1 MSRDLAANLNPSLR
15 GAERQPIPGAGPAGK
30 SGAVRALFRGFAG
43 SSLRRIGRVKF
54 LQALLLSLAIVL
66 APFSHAARIKEV
78 ASVAGVR
85 SNPLTG
91 YGLVVG
97 LDGTGDQ
104 TTQAPFTGQS
114 LTAMLQ
120 QFGVLLP
127 QGITMQPRNI
137 AAVMVTASLPPFA
150 QPGQQLDINVSSIGN
165 AKSLRGGTLIATPLR
180 GADGQIYAI
189 AQGNLVVGGAGASAG
204 GSKVQI
210 NHLSAG
216 RIPAGALVERSVPT
230 PLANGDAIQLD
241 LNSSDYATARAVA
254 QAINKLKGAGTAQA
268 LDGRVVRVKAPTAP
282 DDRVAFLADVE
293 NLPVDLAP
301 AAARV
306 VINARTGSIVMN
318 QAVTLSSCAV
328 AHGSLSVTI
337 SSTPIISQPN
347 ALSGGQ
353 TTVAEKADI
362 AIRQEPG
369 SLIQLPAGARL
380 SDVVKALNSLGAT
393 PQDLLAILQAMKSAG
408 ALNAELE
415 VI

>member
-1 MSRDLAANLNPSLR
+1 MYPTTAFPRFLSRSPRLLA
-15 GAERQPIPGAGPAGK
+15 
-30 SGAVRALFRGFAG
+30 SGLLALM
-43 SSLRRIGRVKF
+43 
-54 LQALLLSLAIVL
+54 ALLAI
-66 APFSHAARIKEV
+66 ATPAEATRIKEV
-78 ASVAGVR
+78 AAVQGVR

-114 LTAMLQ
+114 MTAMLQ

-127 QGITMQPRNI
+127 PGVTMQPRNV
-137 AAVMVTASLPPFA
+137 AAVMITTQLPPFA
-150 QPGQQLDINVSSIGN
+150 QPGQPLDVVVSSMGN

-180 GADGQIYAI
+180 GADGQVYAI

-216 RIPAGALVERSVPT
+216 RIPGGALVERSVPT
-230 PLANGDAIQLD
+230 PLQQNEWLQLD
-241 LNSSDYATARAVA
+241 LNAADFGTARAVA
-254 QAINKLKGAGTAQA
+254 KAINRAKGEGTAMA
-268 LDGRVVRVKAPTAP
+268 LDGRVVKVRAPLTP
-282 DDRVAFLADVE
+282 DARVAFLADME
-293 NLPVDLAP
+293 NLSFDQEIP
-301 AAARV
+301 AARI
-306 VINARTGSIVMN
+306 VINARTGSVVMN
-318 QAVTLSSCAV
+318 QAVTLQPCAV
-328 AHGSLSVTI
+328 AHGNLAVTI
-337 SSTPIISQPN
+337 SSTPQVSQPN

-353 TTVAEKADI
+353 TTVTQKTDI
-362 AIRQEPG
+362 SIKQDPG

-380 SDVVKALNSLGAT
+380 NDVVKALNTLGAT
-393 PQDLLAILQAMKSAG
+393 PQDLLAILQAMKTAG